1 MKSFGVVFCVFCVDS
16 GKLEEAK
23 KAAGGMWIMGQPFD
37 TKSGSKVYSKKVLVT

>member
-23 KAAGGMWIMGQPFD
+23 KAAGGMWSMGQLFD
-37 TKSGSKVYSKKVLVT
+37 TKSGCKFIRRRVLVI